1 MAGGLIQLVAQG
13 AESMY
18 LTGNPQM
25 SYFKCVYKRHTNFST
40 EYIEELFDKSADF
53 GRTSHCKIGRNADL
67 IRNIYIRTELPALKQ
82 DVSSSTWVGYGNGI
96 GNLLLKE
103 VSVDIGGQIMD
114 KHDSNW
120 LDIWN
125 NLTRRDSSYDI
136 MVGNYETEYSLR
148 TNATTSKTY
157 FTPLN
162 FWFNRY
168 TCCALPLISIQYQEV
183 IITTTFRNA
192 DECIKSDVSITT
204 PLDSD
209 GNTLSITNS
218 SLMVEYIFIDTI
230 ERRRFANN
238 SHEYL
243 IDQLQI
249 QTETIDA
256 NDTQVS
262 INLNLFHPVKEIF
275 WIIQKTTNIT
285 PADSS
290 NGNNILTY
298 SNTTDVMGENEMFT
312 NSRLL
317 LNGKPRYGERNA
329 KFFRLVQPH
338 KSHSY
343 IPDKYIYCYSFSLNP
358 EKYQP
363 SGACNFGRINVSEL
377 EIKFD
382 SNSTYFTS
390 EKTIKIYA
398 TSYNI
403 FRVQSGMGGVVFS
416 N

>member
-168 TCCALPLISIQYQEV
+168 TCCALPLISLQYHEV
-183 IITTTFRNA
+183 
-192 DECIKSDVSITT
+192 V
-204 PLDSD
+204 L
-209 GNTLSITNS
+209 
-218 SLMVEYIFIDTI
+218 V
-230 ERRRFANN
+230 
-238 SHEYL
+238 L
-243 IDQLQI
+243 IL
-249 QTETIDA
+249 
-256 NDTQVS
+256 V
-262 INLNLFHPVKEIF
+262 
-275 WIIQKTTNIT
+275 T
-285 PADSS
+285 PAMPLIW
-290 NGNNILTY
+290 NNY
-298 SNTTDVMGENEMFT
+298 ST
-312 NSRLL
+312 SLL
-317 LNGKPRYGERNA
+317 LLSMEHVDLYT
-329 KFFRLVQPH
+329 
-338 KSHSY
+338 
-343 IPDKYIYCYSFSLNP
+343 
-358 EKYQP
+358 
-363 SGACNFGRINVSEL
+363 
-377 EIKFD
+377 
-382 SNSTYFTS
+382 TY
-390 EKTIKIYA
+390 
-398 TSYNI
+398 
-403 FRVQSGMGGVVFS
+403 
-416 N
+416 